1 MEIIMRQDKETK
13 NSVRYSEPRKGDDPH
28 SKNIYLTKAELQQEF
43 GSIPESLTV
52 NITAGG

>member
-1 MEIIMRQDKETK
+1 VEIIMRQDKETK